1 MSYWILSLG
10 ISFTFIL
17 GTYLTLQYKKQPL
30 SGEQPASTFTMI
42 AILFTSGLDGGFIL
56 LPMTEFPNYS
66 KDIAFSFTT
75 PLAIELGL
83 WGLTVWLLFYVSTL
97 YFLTLEPK
105 LKLFERKE
113 VKILNSL
120 VVLTTCAFTLS
131 LLLNLLP
138 NYIYHDNILSFLPL
152 VSFLLV
158 VCIIIFALTMST
170 KVSFMTKLS
179 KFSVY
184 LFILLTFYLLTS
196 FNFNDKSMEASL
208 LHLNQYLFN
217 AHQFILPFNEY
228 HEFYLAWWLTWT
240 IMLGQFVAKFV
251 KHLKPIK
258 LLLAM
263 SVIPMIPTFVWF
275 SVLYHIHV
283 TEQTITITTALIMI
297 FLAILFVVNS
307 LDFMIANYANTLKL
321 GRAQLSNIG
330 FILTNTVVLVCLTYL
345 FKESLLFIEWTAFI
359 VVLIFLYGLMLTTYQ
374 RIEPDYKK
382 ILSFAEHRKINYKSI
397 LTLFKQ

>member
-10 ISFTFIL
+10 IVFTFIL
-17 GTYLTLQYKKQPL
+17 GTCLTWQYKKQPL

-56 LPMTEFPNYS
+56 LPMTEFPSYS
-66 KDIAFSFTT
+66 EDIVFSFTT

-83 WGLTVWLLFYVSTL
+83 WGLTAWLLFYVSTL

-131 LLLNLLP
+131 LFLNLLP
-138 NYIYHDNILSFLPL
+138 SYIYNDNILPYLPS

-158 VCIIIFALTMST
+158 LCIIIFALTMST

-184 LFILLTFYLLTS
+184 LFVVLTFYLLIS
-196 FNFNDKSMEASL
+196 FNFDNASIEASL
-208 LHLNQYLFN
+208 IQLNQYLFN
-217 AHQFILPFNEY
+217 AHRFILPFNEY

-263 SVIPMIPTFVWF
+263 SVIPMIPTFIWF

-283 TEQTITITTALIMI
+283 TEQTITMTTALIMI

-321 GRAQLSNIG
+321 GRAQLSNIS
-330 FILTNTVVLVCLTYL
+330 FILTNTVLLACLTYL
-345 FKESLLFIEWTAFI
+345 FKESYLFIEWTAF
-359 VVLIFLYGLMLTTYQ
+359 VVILIFMYGFTITAYQ
-374 RIEPDYKK
+374 RIESSNRDV
-382 ILSFAEHRKINYKSI
+382 LSSA
-397 LTLFKQ
+397 Q

>member
-10 ISFTFIL
+10 IVFTFVL
-17 GTYLTLQYKKQPL
+17 GTYLTWRYKKQPL

-56 LPMTEFPNYS
+56 LPMTEFPSYS
-66 KDIAFSFTT
+66 KDIAFSFTS
-75 PLAIELGL
+75 PLSIELGL
-83 WGLTVWLLFYVSTL
+83 WGLTAWLLFYVSTL

-113 VKILNSL
+113 VQILNSL

-131 LLLNLLP
+131 LFLNLLP
-138 NYIYHDNILSFLPL
+138 DYIHNDNHLSYLPG

-158 VCIIIFALTMST
+158 LCIIIFALTMST

-184 LFILLTFYLLTS
+184 LFVVLTIYLIIS
-196 FNFNDKSMEASL
+196 FNFDNKSMEASL
-208 LHLNQYLFN
+208 IQLNHYLSN
-217 AHQFILPFNEY
+217 AHRFILPLNEY

-263 SVIPMIPTFVWF
+263 SVIPMIPTFIWF
-275 SVLYHIHV
+275 SVLYHIHL
-283 TEQTITITTALIMI
+283 TEQTITMTTALFMI

-321 GRAQLSNIG
+321 GRVQLSNTG
-330 FILTNTVVLVCLTYL
+330 FILANTVLLMCLTYL
-345 FKESLLFIEWTAFI
+345 FKESFLFIEWTAFL
-359 VVLIFLYGLMLTTYQ
+359 VVLIFIYGLILKMHL
-374 RIEPDYKK
+374 RIESKNK
-382 ILSFAEHRKINYKSI
+382 NVLSSP
-397 LTLFKQ
+397 